1 MGLLGFSLTPSIVSI
16 VWFFVN
22 EYVMLLNCV
31 VFCLCCLRYLHGI
44 LFNVN
49 ECRILIYM
57 ASKNMEAS
65 PNINRTMPKF
75 LYQHRLFLTSTPTLF
90 QASVLV
96 LNTDA

>member
-1 MGLLGFSLTPSIVSI
+1 MAIWCMGLLGFSLTPSIVSI

-31 VFCLCCLRYLHGI
+31 VFCLCCLRYLHDI

-65 PNINRTMPKF
+65 PDTSRTMPKI
-75 LYQHRLFLTSTPTLF
+75 LRQHGLFLGRTLTIF
-90 QASVLV
+90 
-96 LNTDA
+96 